1 MSDTPETDAF
11 REVVFAQYKEDEL
24 TGNGMGNILAA
35 LPDIESLERERD
47 DALRKLESLEESIT
61 SLDHPNIRILLRQ
74 AESYALDVAEKH
86 EKRYCEIKKQLA
98 DSNVHLENITIE
110 RDSERA
116 LADSLAEELK
126 ELLYCD
132 LDVNLG
138 RLKSSRDALTAW
150 KEARGE

>member
-1 MSDTPETDAF
+1 MKSIAEFTNAF
-11 REVVFAQYKEDEL
+11 ESMESAGAEQARRADYNHEWALEV
-24 TGNGMGNILAA
+24 
-35 LPDIESLERERD
+35 ERERD

-86 EKRYCEIKKQLA
+86 EKRYCEIKKQLT

-110 RDSERA
+110 RNSERA
-116 LADSLAEELK
+116 LADRLADALISTDAIIRK
-126 ELLYCD
+126 EVALIGQWD
-132 LDVNLG
+132 SPVIF
-138 RLKSSRDALTAW
+138 KEALTAW